1 MPSPEA
7 AHNNATREAL
17 CHPCESGGGAADTVG
32 SASVAALLGL
42 LIGTVH
48 LLVMLNAGVR
58 SIAGKWVLGGVVAAV
73 RVVVLM
79 ALSMAGARI
88 RMGGV
93 EPTPAITF
101 ALYGGPALTVAT
113 FGLAFYRRRKALA
126 GAGTQDAAEVIMRAW
141 RIAAIFDL
149 LFVIVN
155 VTRILGAAR

>member
-1 MPSPEA
+1 MSLQ
-7 AHNNATREAL
+7 HG
-17 CHPCESGGGAADTVG
+17 GGGAAYTIG
-32 SASVAALLGL
+32 SASLAALLGL

-58 SIAGKWVLGGVVAAV
+58 SIAGKWVPGGVVAVV

-101 ALYGGPALTVAT
+101 ALYGGPALTLAT
-113 FGLAFYRRRKALA
+113 FGLAFYRRRKAPP
-126 GAGTQDAAEVIMRAW
+126 GAGTQDVADVIMRAW